1 MKTWGNEWMNGW
13 MNSQINEKIKDGG
26 NERIKEWLNN

>member
-26 NERIKEWLNN
+26 NERIKEWLND